1 MFDYKQFI
9 ENFRNFNFK
18 DLDNNSEKWAI
29 SIFLGI
35 LFIIFSSKFFY
46 LYLNIFTRSMGKDII
61 TNIGCVK
68 SSGIFISS
76 VIFTI
81 VLYVIFTI
89 ASEGYESNDNR
100 LVISLLVGTLF
111 FFLNL
116 NVVYIQIENLKN
128 KMFFK
133 KDNKLVSCE
142 KTVFSKVVTALLFVL
157 ILRLLLN

>member
-76 VIFTI
+76 VLFTI

-89 ASEGYESNDNR
+89 ASEGYDSNDNR

-133 KDNKLVSCE
+133 KNENLVSCE
-142 KTVFSKVVTALLFVL
+142 RTLFSKVVTALLFVI